1 MAIGVD
7 VASRADRTNEDHAL
21 IRSFVILSAFFVV
34 ATGIFYVLTISWTSP
49 IPRDGTGLVVGRDF
63 LNFWMYGRAA
73 SMPDPGRF
81 YDSRI
86 YNGELAA
93 MLGSY
98 LGHNW
103 AYPPSIMLVAAP
115 FGQMSYLAAL
125 ACWTGLSGLTFLL
138 VAREYL
144 NDLRLLI
151 AVALCPAAI
160 FCLISGQSSLLTA
173 AMLIAIFAWLDRRPI
188 SSGVLIGLLTLKPQ
202 LGLLL
207 PIMLIASR
215 RWRVIAAAVIT
226 TMLIMG
232 LTTALWGTRVWVDF
246 VHEGIPTQY
255 LVFVDPNLIAAPFKP
270 TVFGAARLVGAG
282 YDAAMAIQY
291 CVTAAAV
298 VAVFWASRFR
308 SYADPRVLMALFL
321 ACSVSA
327 SPYLL
332 SYDLLAL
339 TFAALMLLESGTFDA
354 AGRVLAR
361 LVYWLPLLTMLLGTR
376 HVPGA
381 ALVAPAFALYL
392 LMRLKEGSKCSPL

>member
-1 MAIGVD
+1 
-7 VASRADRTNEDHAL
+7 
-21 IRSFVILSAFFVV
+21 
-34 ATGIFYVLTISWTSP
+34 
-49 IPRDGTGLVVGRDF
+49 
-63 LNFWMYGRAA
+63 
-73 SMPDPGRF
+73 
-81 YDSRI
+81 
-86 YNGELAA
+86 
-93 MLGSY
+93 
-98 LGHNW
+98 
-103 AYPPSIMLVAAP
+103 
-115 FGQMSYLAAL
+115 
-125 ACWTGLSGLTFLL
+125 
-138 VAREYL
+138 
-144 NDLRLLI
+144 
-151 AVALCPAAI
+151 
-160 FCLISGQSSLLTA
+160 
-173 AMLIAIFAWLDRRPI
+173 
-188 SSGVLIGLLTLKPQ
+188 
-202 LGLLL
+202 
-207 PIMLIASR
+207 
-215 RWRVIAAAVIT
+215 
-226 TMLIMG
+226 